1 MFQIGDLNSNLID
14 SNFLKLF
21 CSILDLGQKFI
32 PSIFTNLNSFYI
44 FLFNNLD
51 NSLLKFNNYIFYEKQ
66 KLHKNTLRPS
76 NNLSNNNI
84 NISKDFLDNF
94 ISTRKVNNCNKN
106 IKLQFETIE
115 FRNSILKSIF
125 KMKKDLKQNLST
137 EQINCIKFY
146 KKHKPFFISYCDK
159 NVGWALIN
167 KDLYFEIVNDHLFN
181 NLITYKSLETN
192 PL

>member
-137 EQINCIKFY
+137 E
-146 KKHKPFFISYCDK
+146 
-159 NVGWALIN
+159 
-167 KDLYFEIVNDHLFN
+167 
-181 NLITYKSLETN
+181 
-192 PL
+192 